1 MKNRT
6 IEFRGIATQSK
17 EWVYGYYVQTPDGS
31 CRIHYK
37 PFDGCS
43 TNTWH
48 PVIPE
53 SVGQF
58 TGLHDRAGKKI
69 FEGDVVRD
77 GHGEVGIVE
86 MHNGSYKLK
95 YGTKRLGFGSYAK
108 QCEIIGNIFQPPN
121 HG

>member
-1 MKNRT
+1 MKQRT
-6 IEFRGIATQSK
+6 IEFRA
-17 EWVYGYYVQTPDGS
+17 WDGTKMYS
-31 CRIHYK
+31 PAIVAGVSWDMIR
-37 PFDGCS
+37 D
-43 TNTWH
+43 
-48 PVIPE
+48 IPLKDDIIM
-53 SVGQF
+53 QF
-58 TGLHDRAGKKI
+58 TGLHDRNGNKI

-77 GHGEVGIVE
+77 KYDEIGVVE